1 MDAMNIK
8 KGTCT
13 LFKIALER
21 QYIIFSV
28 TSCSGWTWKKGYPA
42 VGRLSGICVDG
53 SCVLKANGSNS
64 DRRIF
69 IHGEIG
75 RDISQN
81 QRDDTCTKGFLKGF
95 PTGTILA
102 PKVSPK
108 GRSLHFR
115 NVWDE
120 TCNLVKL

>member
-1 MDAMNIK
+1 
-8 KGTCT
+8 
-13 LFKIALER
+13 
-21 QYIIFSV
+21 FSV
-28 TSCSGWTWKKGYPA
+28 TSCSDWTWKKGYPA

-81 QRDDTCTKGFLKGF
+81 QRWGLRHGVGGGGRGDDGCGG
-95 PTGTILA
+95 GGGG
-102 PKVSPK
+102 V
-108 GRSLHFR
+108 R
-115 NVWDE
+115 VW
-120 TCNLVKL
+120 VVW